1 MQSRKHKQR
10 VAWSG
15 GLSEDEWQRPGAL
28 LLSALFARANERG
41 HQLGEM
47 SQELGVTYGYINQL
61 RNGDRQIPHVSDK
74 FVTAAALYLN
84 VPRMTVLMMAGKVLP
99 TDVYEN
105 PTEVVNSID
114 ASIRYIQKDPNWA
127 PLVPHD
133 VTEASYEVKFLIV
146 SLYEKAEDL
155 RLLKG
160 RHSRESIAKHVEQC
174 QAYRAGL
181 RAAQSQVTRAAYSRE
196 AST

>member
-1 MQSRKHKQR
+1 MQRSEKRQKQP
-10 VAWSG
+10 WSG

-41 HQLGEM
+41 HQMGEM
-47 SQELGVTYGYINQL
+47 SKELGVTYGYISQL
-61 RNGDRQIPHVSDK
+61 RHGDRDIPHVSDK

-84 VPRMTVLMMAGKVLP
+84 VPRMTVMMMARKVLP

-105 PTEVVNSID
+105 PTEVANSVD
-114 ASIRYIQKDPNWA
+114 ASVRYIQKDPNWA

-133 VTEASYEVKFLIV
+133 VSEASYDIKFLIV

-155 RLLKG
+155 RLIKG
-160 RHSRESIAKHVEQC
+160 RHSRESIAHHVEQC
-174 QAYRAGL
+174 QAYRASL
-181 RAAQSQVTRAAYSRE
+181 EIMHSQDGKVADTETGS
-196 AST
+196 

>member
-1 MQSRKHKQR
+1 MQRSEKKQKQP
-10 VAWSG
+10 WSG

-28 LLSALFARANERG
+28 LLAALFAQANERG
-41 HQLGEM
+41 HQMGEM
-47 SQELGVTYGYINQL
+47 AKELGVTYGYISQL
-61 RNGDRQIPHVSDK
+61 RHGDRHIPHVSDK

-84 VPRMTVLMMAGKVLP
+84 VPRMAVMMMARKVLP

-114 ASIRYIQKDPNWA
+114 ASVRYIQKDPNWA
-127 PLVPHD
+127 PLVPHN
-133 VTEASYEVKFLIV
+133 VSEASYDIKFLIV

-155 RLLKG
+155 RLIKG
-160 RHSRESIAKHVEQC
+160 RHSRESIAQHVEQC

-181 RAAQSQVTRAAYSRE
+181 ESMHSQDGKVADTE
-196 AST
+196 AGS